1 MKNFRNIDEELERCR
16 RGRDAMIAENE
27 RLIRERDEARA
38 KAIDEAVELVE
49 DFDIDWAKDIEG
61 NRQLIADAILA
72 LRDSHD

>member
-1 MKNFRNIDEELERCR
+1 
-16 RGRDAMIAENE
+16 MIAENE